1 MVQALQVLMGI
12 YKERLMA
19 MPTAPIPSFG
29 RSAFGVDSA
38 VNRLFLTLE
47 YYRWCILYTSFSY
60 FCLTSI
66 YVNLPSPSSIYP
78 QFDSLR
84 R

>member
-1 MVQALQVLMGI
+1 MGSI
-12 YKERLMA
+12 L
-19 MPTAPIPSFG
+19 IVFVG
-29 RSAFGVDSA
+29 I
-38 VNRLFLTLE
+38 LTLK

>member
-1 MVQALQVLMGI
+1 MFRVCCAVISAFLCFPFSPFVEMVQALQVLMGI

-47 YYRWCILYTSFSY
+47 YYRWCIL
-60 FCLTSI
+60 
-66 YVNLPSPSSIYP
+66 
-78 QFDSLR
+78 
-84 R
+84 